1 MFFLGYFTV
10 PMSVLILI
18 WGILAGAAANI
29 NQYWLATAAPK
40 APDFANGLFLAS
52 TNLGT
57 TIGTSVCG
65 FFLSGLGTQYIILG
79 GIIFIACAFLLI
91 VLRVCREKK
100 EQNTDGILKTA

>member
-10 PMSVLILI
+10 PMAVLILI

-65 FFLSGLGTQYIILG
+65 LFPFRSGNAVYHFGRHYLYCLCFPIDCSEGVQ
-79 GIIFIACAFLLI
+79 
-91 VLRVCREKK
+91 REKRAK
-100 EQNTDGILKTA
+100 YGQDS